1 MATKIAAARVA
12 TGGGCVAVVGAAR
25 DAGPILAGEPVGTYF
40 HPVGRRASAR
50 LLWLAYASAPRG
62 RVSLDPGAVRAVVQ
76 RRMSLLSVGIT
87 GVEGEFVAGDPVDL
101 TDADGQVVG
110 RGLIGYDASEL
121 PAMLGR
127 STNEMGPRYSR
138 EVVHR
143 DDLVLMP
150 QTVRRRGGRP
160 AVAAEA

>member
-1 MATKIAAARVA
+1 
-12 TGGGCVAVVGAAR
+12 
-25 DAGPILAGEPVGTYF
+25 
-40 HPVGRRASAR
+40 PVGRRASAR

-62 RVSLDPGAVRAVVQ
+62 RVVLDPGAVRAVVQ

-87 GVEGEFVAGDPVDL
+87 AVEGEFAAGDPVDL
-101 TDADGQVVG
+101 TDPTGEVVA

-121 PAMLGR
+121 PAMLGL
-127 STNEMGPRYSR
+127 STNQMGPRYSR

-150 QTVRRRGGRP
+150 QVTRRRADQRATVP
-160 AVAAEA
+160 AEG